1 MPNITSAKKALRQ
14 SERRHAQNAQKLRA
28 LREAVKEVR
37 KYIAAGKKDAAAA
50 ILPKAYQALDKAA
63 KMNVLKKNT
72 VSRKKARLTR
82 AVAKTT

>member
-14 SERRHAQNAQKLRA
+14 SKRRHAQNTQKLRA

-37 KYIAAGKKDAAAA
+37 KYIAAGKKDEAVAF
-50 ILPKAYQALDKAA
+50 LPKAYQALDKAA
-63 KMNVLKKNT
+63 KTNVLKKNT

-82 AVAKTT
+82 AVAKTA